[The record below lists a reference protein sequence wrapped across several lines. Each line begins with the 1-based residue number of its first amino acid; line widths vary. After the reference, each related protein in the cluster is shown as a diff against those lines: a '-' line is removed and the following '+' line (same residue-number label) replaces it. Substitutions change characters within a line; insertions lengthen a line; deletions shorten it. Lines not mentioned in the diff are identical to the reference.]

1 MNDFMNALFGPMHKD
16 YCLYFYYL
24 SIFGFILLTLSF
36 LTMVRLVIAR
46 KRGGM
51 FYMNSFM
58 VLLGYGI
65 FYFQNRLL
73 HSMCSSS
80 L

>member
-1 MNDFMNALFGPMHKD
+1 MNDLMNTLFGPLDKD

-24 SIFGFILLTLSF
+24 SIFGFVFLTISF
-36 LTMVRLVIAR
+36 LTIVRIAVM
-46 KRGGM
+46 KRRSTA
-51 FYMNSFM
+51 FYLNSFM

-73 HSMCSSS
+73 HSMCSNS

>member
-46 KRGGM
+46 KRGSV

>member
-1 MNDFMNALFGPMHKD
+1 MNDIMNILFGPLHKD
-16 YCLYFYYL
+16 YCAYFYYL
-24 SIFGFILLTLSF
+24 SVFGFILILISLGTTISL
-36 LTMVRLVIAR
+36 MVMK
-46 KRGGM
+46 KRSGL
-51 FYMNSFM
+51 FYMNSVM

-73 HSMCSSS
+73 HTMCNNS

>member
-46 KRGGM
+46 KRDGM

>member
-36 LTMVRLVIAR
+36 LTMIRLVIAR